1 MYTCGVL
8 KSQLAPPLLMGG
20 LVAYNFIGMSISH
33 AVGVMSRTV
42 LETLRTLLCW
52 GQGCHLSTPTS

>member
-1 MYTCGVL
+1 VRLCVRVLLACYT
-8 KSQLAPPLLMGG
+8 GG

-33 AVGVMSRTV
+33 TLGVMSRTV

-52 GQGCHLSTPTS
+52 VGTDDDG